1 MAVGAHKKRMAPR
14 IERLE
19 ARVSREAK
27 EICQQAA
34 SIQGLTLTDFVVN
47 SAVDAARRTVREN
60 EFLELTYRDRVA
72 FIEAL
77 LKAPTSPNAKLRKA
91 AKRYSQIF
99 KG

>member
-1 MAVGAHKKRMAPR
+1 MSVAEHKNRSAAR
-14 IERLE
+14 IDRLE

-27 EICQQAA
+27 ELCQKAA

-47 SAVDAARRTVREN
+47 SAVDAAKRTVREN

-72 FIEAL
+72 FVEAL
-77 LKAPTSPNAKLRKA
+77 LQAPASPNAKLRKA
-91 AKRYSQIF
+91 AKRYAQIF